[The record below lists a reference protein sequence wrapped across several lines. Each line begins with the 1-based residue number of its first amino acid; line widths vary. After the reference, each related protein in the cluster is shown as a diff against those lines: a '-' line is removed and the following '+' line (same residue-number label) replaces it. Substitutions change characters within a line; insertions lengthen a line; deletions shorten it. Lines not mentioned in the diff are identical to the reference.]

1 MKTSRKVFWLDVS
14 VVFVISMVMNLKLM
28 AKEVT
33 NFIVR
38 PNS

>member
-33 NFIVR
+33 NSIVR